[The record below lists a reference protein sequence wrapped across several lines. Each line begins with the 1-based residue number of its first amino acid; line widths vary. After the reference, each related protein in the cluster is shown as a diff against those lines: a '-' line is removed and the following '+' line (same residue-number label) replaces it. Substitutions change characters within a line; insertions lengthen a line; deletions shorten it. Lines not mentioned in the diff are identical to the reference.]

1 MKNAIKIVPLLL
13 LGILLPAVS
22 FAETAAGNISS
33 LQVVLETLYDEMMPM
48 CGKLTTVARGIAGFG
63 ALWYISFRVWRHLA
77 NAEPIDFYPLFRPF
91 VLGFCIINFPLVMA
105 MINGVMKPTVNGTA
119 EMVKDSNKTVQVLL
133 KKKEDEIKKTDA
145 WKMYVGL
152 NNEGD
157 RDRWYKYTHDNED
170 PAKEDMFSAIGNDI
184 RFWLSKSA
192 YNLKNQIKVVLSE
205 ILQLLFEGASLCIN
219 TLRTFQMVVLSIL
232 GPLVFGLAVFDGLH
246 QTLSAW
252 LARYLNVY
260 LWLPVAN
267 LFGAIIGKV
276 QEKLIALDIGQIK
289 QTGDTFFG
297 PTDTGYI
304 VFLIIGIVGYF
315 TVPSVSTFIVNGG
328 SGDAMTKKIS
338 DAVSNTGSQAITN
351 MRKDMGNSMGK

>member
-1 MKNAIKIVPLLL
+1 MKKIRTTLLIT
-13 LGILLPAVS
+13 LGIILPVMS
-22 FAETAAGNISS
+22 FAQSPADNVAN
-33 LQVVLETLYDEMMPM
+33 LQGILETLYDEMMPM
-48 CGKLTTVARGIAGFG
+48 CKNLTTVARGIAGFG

-91 VLGFCIINFPLVMA
+91 VLGFCIANFPLVMF
-105 MINGVMKPTVNGTA
+105 MINGVMKPTVTGTA
-119 EMVKDSNKTVQVLL
+119 KMVKNSNQAVKVLL

-157 RDRWYKYTHDNED
+157 RDAWFRYTYDNQD
-170 PAKEDMFSAIGNDI
+170 PKDEGMIAAIGNDVQ
-184 RFWLSKSA
+184 FALAKYA

-252 LARYLNVY
+252 LARYLNIY

-315 TVPSVSTFIVNGG
+315 TVPSVATFIVNGG

-338 DAVSNTGSQAITN
+338 DSVSNTGSQAITN
-351 MRKDMGNSMGK
+351 MRQDMGKSMGK